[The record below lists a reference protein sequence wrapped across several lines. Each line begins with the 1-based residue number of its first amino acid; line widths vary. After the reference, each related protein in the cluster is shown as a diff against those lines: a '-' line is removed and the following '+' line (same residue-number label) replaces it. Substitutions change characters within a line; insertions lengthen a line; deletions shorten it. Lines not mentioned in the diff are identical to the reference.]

1 MCYSVFTLM
10 GQASQIPTPEQS
22 KPAYTG
28 ESAVIP
34 SPPMPDSSSY
44 PVDSGCSTP
53 TSGYG
58 SYCNNTSPMS
68 EGAASPEAVP
78 VEVFENG
85 HFSPTTTQQNGFVQS
100 PSSGYVQSPSSAYVQ
115 SPTKS
120 YVQSPTNGYV
130 QSPTSDYQNGGYYS
144 LTESLQQQQQ
154 PYRDHQQQH
163 FYPNEPYC
171 GYGPF
176 NNNMFCYNYP
186 QTCEDMN
193 QKDPNSLQQQTICR
207 VCGDTASG
215 NHFGVQ
221 SCEACKSFFRRSI
234 RANARYACRGN
245 RSCAIEKHT
254 RNRCQYCRLQK
265 CVANGMRKEGEL
277 KSHYEGGKGG

>member
-1 MCYSVFTLM
+1 MCYSVFTLL
-10 GQASQIPTPEQS
+10 GQASQIPTPDQT
-22 KPAYTG
+22 KPTCIG

-34 SPPMPDSSSY
+34 SPPMPDSSTY
-44 PVDSGCSTP
+44 LAESGSSTP

-58 SYCNNTSPMS
+58 SSYCGNASPMS
-68 EGAASPEAVP
+68 EGGATSPEGVP
-78 VEVFENG
+78 VEVLENRSYLDGG
-85 HFSPTTTQQNGFVQS
+85 HFSPTTPQQN
-100 PSSGYVQSPSSAYVQ
+100 GYVQSPPNGYVQ
-115 SPTKS
+115 SPTNG
-120 YVQSPTNGYV
+120 YIQSPTNGYV
-130 QSPTSDYQNGGYYS
+130 QSPTTSEYQDGSYYS
-144 LTESLQQQQQ
+144 ITESLQQQQ
-154 PYRDHQQQH
+154 PYRDHQQQQ
-163 FYPNEPYC
+163 FFPNEPYC
-171 GYGPF
+171 GGYGPY
-176 NNNMFCYNYP
+176 NSNNMFCYNYP

-193 QKDPNSLQQQTICR
+193 QKDPNNALQQQTICR

-265 CVANGMRKEGEL
+265 CVANGMRKEGERRL
-277 KSHYEGGKGG
+277 H